1 MHSKLGSSLARALSV
16 SEENL
21 RLPCQRFKKLVSV
34 AVQIETRQWQGGGVA
49 VSRILDN
56 LTIVLEVAD

>member
-21 RLPCQRFKKLVSV
+21 KLPRQRFEKLVSV
-34 AVQIETRQWQGGGVA
+34 TLQIETRQWQGGGVA
-49 VSRILDN
+49 VSGILDN
-56 LTIVLEVAD
+56 LTIFLEVAD